1 MFPLQPLNSLYAKR
15 DWCSFI
21 PKKESA
27 TTISSSVPPK
37 YGGGMEAVNPCAE
50 VIAAIQVPK
59 SSCLQPERDRLRT
72 PPVILG
78 YIAAP
83 VEGWDGVRSTN
94 RGLSVS
100 ISLGNPGAHGCHTE
114 ARPQIVNEDAF
125 YGQRRVRLPHRQG
138 RMNAINTTDVVSQQ
152 AALPSQSTEK
162 KNAGN
167 VLHFRTDQKDHD
179 LDHLQIRNVT
189 I

>member
-1 MFPLQPLNSLYAKR
+1 MAFVRPIGVSLSLSLSVIRERMGATQKR
-15 DWCSFI
+15 D
-21 PKKESA
+21 
-27 TTISSSVPPK
+27 
-37 YGGGMEAVNPCAE
+37 
-50 VIAAIQVPK
+50 PK
-59 SSCLQPERDRLRT
+59 S
-72 PPVILG
+72 
-78 YIAAP
+78 
-83 VEGWDGVRSTN
+83 VRSTN